1 MNLFFEHF
9 VTKLVIVVRL
19 VDRNRS
25 NRANDVPTPQATN
38 VMQQLETVVEKVV
51 KIWQETTM
59 QTFS

>member
-1 MNLFFEHF
+1 MWL
-9 VTKLVIVVRL
+9 L
-19 VDRNRS
+19 DRSRS